1 MIANLSQQIDRL
13 ELKIAE
19 LTISAKSAL
28 ANQQRVSALS
38 ALRSRKMAENAM
50 KQRSDTR
57 TQLEDAYGKI
67 EQAANQVEVVHVL
80 EASTGILRGL
90 NAKVGGLKQVGDVME
105 ELRSEMDKTDEA
117 STLIGST
124 INEIEVDEELE
135 VLLKQELQELQTK
148 EDKESEAIR
157 QKLAEL
163 DRFEQTAKSAA
174 QEVSSAN
181 SETETALSE
190 NISKISRISLEDPVE
205 RDHQA
210 LKAE

>member
-1 MIANLSQQIDRL
+1 LSQQIDRL

-19 LTISAKSAL
+19 LTISARSAL

-57 TQLEDAYGKI
+57 AQLEDAYGKI

-90 NAKVGGLKQVGDVME
+90 NAKLGGLKQVEDVME

-117 STLIGST
+117 SALIGST

-163 DRFEQTAKSAA
+163 DRFEQAAKSAA

-181 SETETALSE
+181 GETETALSE
-190 NISKISRISLEDPVE
+190 NITKISRISLEDPAQG
-205 RDHQA
+205 DHQA